1 MLLQWQTIDHFGLI
15 LSLLISP
22 LITLIVL
29 IALGKNEKA
38 KENMNVNKIEQNNDD
53 NIDKLVE
60 LSELYEKGLLTK
72 EEYELKKKELLNL

>member
-1 MLLQWQTIDHFGLI
+1 MQWQTIDHFGLI